1 VKKNKTLYLPIGV
14 IEIAQLIEDGK
25 EDQIFYESKEGQLF
39 LAQDLSFSFDELH
52 NRNFYIRTEDKPV
65 IELGRDVNAV

>member
-1 VKKNKTLYLPIGV
+1 MTKNKTLYLPIGI

-25 EDQIFYESKEGQLF
+25 QNKIFYEVNNGDLF
-39 LAQDLSFSFDELH
+39 AAKKLSFNFNELQEK
-52 NRNFYIRTEDKPV
+52 NFYIRTEDKPV